1 VNHAS
6 LARRVAITAVATTM
20 SLGLA
25 ACGGSDNG
33 GDAAATPTPSPVT
46 VPKDDAIAAL
56 VPADVAEDGI
66 LTVGTDASYAP
77 AEFIAEDGT
86 TVIGFDPDLATA
98 VGQVLGLTT
107 QLQNSPFDSLVEGV
121 KTGKYE
127 LSFSSFTIN
136 PERLEQVDMVSY
148 FEAGTQWATASGN
161 PKDVDPDNACGLRIA
176 VQKATVQVP
185 DIEARSKACTD
196 AGNPAITIDQYQLQ
210 SDATNAVV
218 TGKDDAMLS
227 DSPVVAYAVQQ
238 TGGRLETLGEIYDSA
253 PYGVAVPKGQG
264 QLAQAVQ
271 QAMQLLMDSGAY
283 LEILTEWGVEQG
295 AITTAELN
303 PAV

>member
-1 VNHAS
+1 MT
-6 LARRVAITAVATTM
+6 AITMRRAATLAAITTL

-25 ACGGSDNG
+25 ACGG
-33 GDAAATPTPSPVT
+33 GDDPATPTESAFSVA
-46 VPKDDAIAAL
+46 KDEAIAAL
-56 VPADVAEDGI
+56 VPADVAADGLLI
-66 LTVGTDASYAP
+66 VGTDASYAP
-77 AEFIAEDGT
+77 AEFIAEDGKT
-86 TVIGFDPDLATA
+86 IIGFDPDLATA
-98 VGQVLGLTT
+98 VAKVLGL
-107 QLQNSPFDSLVEGV
+107 QAQMENAPFDSLVEGV

-148 FEAGTQWATASGN
+148 FKAGTQWATAAGN
-161 PKDVDPDNACGLRIA
+161 PEEVVPDEACGKRIA

-185 DIEARSKACTD
+185 DIEARSQTCIDEGKP
-196 AGNPAITIDQYQLQ
+196 GITIDQYQLQ

-218 TGKDDAMLS
+218 TGKDDAMLA

-238 TGGRLETLGEIYDSA
+238 TNGSLETLGEIYDSA
-253 PYGVAVPKGQG
+253 PYGVAVPKQEG

-271 QAMQLLMDSGAY
+271 QAMQKLIDDGVY
-283 LEILTEWGVEQG
+283 LQILKQWGVEQG
-295 AITTAELN
+295 AVETAELN